1 MIRNGGHIAPPPMPA
16 FVCLFAAIFAAF
28 AAAGVQAQG
37 YPSRPIRLI
46 VPFPPGGSTDT
57 YARILD
63 MPDMRARL
71 ATGGAPVQTGPK
83 AFAALLKA
91 DTEKWA
97 RIVKEAGVKVE

>member
-1 MIRNGGHIAPPPMPA
+1 MQHQVAVPETWTGVLVAARTPAPIIA
-16 FVCLFAAIFAAF
+16 
-28 AAAGVQAQG
+28 
-37 YPSRPIRLI
+37 RLNTEI
-46 VPFPPGGSTDT
+46 T
-57 YARILD
+57 RILD

-83 AFAALLKA
+83 AFETLLKA